1 MPLEESPVCRDD
13 ARMNREAACTG
24 LTDVPLDRSRARWAA
39 SVMFLVDGIG
49 FGTWAAMI
57 PSVKQKFSLGESGLS
72 VVLLAIVVGALF
84 SMSLVGRALSRHG
97 SRAMLAWLAPGYAIA
112 LALIALAP
120 GFGWLLAAAAIFG
133 AFKGSLDVSV
143 NAQAITIENAGDK
156 PIMATFQALWSIGGL
171 VAALLVGLALKQGVA
186 PPVIALAI
194 AAALLVAA
202 LASAGALA
210 GGDASPAK
218 RKRGFTRPNG
228 RLLRI
233 GALAFLALFA
243 EGVMMDWSAVYTRTV
258 AGAEAWLA
266 PLAYGMFSLSM
277 ATGRLLGD
285 RVTARHGGLT
295 VLRVSSVLTF
305 VGLLLIIAVHQ
316 WSVTFLGLGLAGLG
330 LANMVPVLLGAGG
343 RAHEESVG
351 QGVATV
357 SMIGYFGFLAGPPAI
372 GGLSHWIGLP
382 GSFGVVVVFAL
393 LLAAWG
399 PGILGRASVNSAAPS
414 GSSSD

>member
-1 MPLEESPVCRDD
+1 
-13 ARMNREAACTG
+13 MNREATCTE
-24 LTDVPLDRSRARWAA
+24 LTAAPLDHSRARWAA
-39 SVMFLVDGIG
+39 SVLFLVDGIG

-57 PSVKQKFSLGESGLS
+57 PSVKQKFALSESGLS
-72 VVLLAIVVGALF
+72 IVLLAIVAGALI
-84 SMSLVGRALSRHG
+84 SMSLIGRALSRHG
-97 SRAMLAWLAPGYAIA
+97 SRTMLAWLAPGYAVA

-120 GFGWLLAAAAIFG
+120 GFGWLLGAAMIFG

-171 VAALLVGLALKQGVA
+171 VAALLVGLALKQGIA
-186 PPVIALAI
+186 PLVITI

-202 LASAGALA
+202 LMSSAPLA
-210 GGDASPAK
+210 GGDASPGK
-218 RKRGFTRPNG
+218 RKGGFALPNG
-228 RLLRI
+228 RILRI

-258 AGAEAWLA
+258 SGAEAWLA

-285 RVTARHGGLT
+285 RVTARHGGLA
-295 VLRVSSVLTF
+295 VLRVSGLLTL

-316 WSVTFLGLGLAGLG
+316 WPVTFLGLGFAGLG
-330 LANMVPVLLGAGG
+330 LANLVPVLLGAGG
-343 RAHEESVG
+343 RAHEESIG
-351 QGVATV
+351 QGVAMV

-382 GSFGVVVVFAL
+382 GAFGVVVVFAL
-393 LLAAWG
+393 LLAVWG
-399 PGILGRASVNSAAPS
+399 PGVLGRASVNIGEKSGAA
-414 GSSSD
+414 SD